1 MYNDII
7 YTISTVSKSFR
18 SEKIVNE
25 LIENKD
31 STFSSSYILKYNDS
45 TFSVVVTNIKDQSIE
60 KRISQAELD
69 KMYYQVDEI
78 SKKQKAVEDRQP
90 KNKRRKR
97 DRASGPNNEVAQYII
112 TESVIQL
119 SILALQVI
127 LAFAY

>member
-1 MYNDII
+1 
-7 YTISTVSKSFR
+7 
-18 SEKIVNE
+18 
-25 LIENKD
+25 
-31 STFSSSYILKYNDS
+31 
-45 TFSVVVTNIKDQSIE
+45 
-60 KRISQAELD
+60 
-69 KMYYQVDEI
+69 MYYQVDEI